1 MIPDAYVPDLTVRM
15 SLYRRI
21 ADLLDQQEIES
32 FAAEMVDRFGPMPA
46 EVENLLKVIAIKR
59 LCKAAGVE
67 KVDAGPKGALLAF
80 RDNSFKNPGG
90 LVEFMHKQAGT
101 IQLRPDHKLVYRR
114 AWGTPEL
121 RVQGLTRLM
130 QELVAIA
137 A

>member
-1 MIPDAYVPDLTVRM
+1 
-15 SLYRRI
+15 
-21 ADLLDQQEIES
+21 
-32 FAAEMVDRFGPMPA
+32 
-46 EVENLLKVIAIKR
+46 VENLLKVIAIKR